1 MFVKKLTLFLSNFVR
16 ILVVKKKG
24 ETDIVKTFNTLIY
37 SILSLLQTESLK
49 LATTIEITSAS
60 KMSAK
65 GTFFS
70 AG

>member
-24 ETDIVKTFNTLIY
+24 ETDIVKTFNTLPY

-49 LATTIEITSAS
+49 LAMTIEITSAS
-60 KMSAK
+60 
-65 GTFFS
+65 
-70 AG
+70 